1 MTAQDVTPA
10 AIAAQIA
17 QLPLPLQQ
25 HLQQHIA
32 ELSQHQENP
41 APPEHQGQDWESYV
55 RETAALV
62 GLDIPPEVFP
72 QVVENFVQIVA
83 IAQPLLTFPLGDEW
97 EAAPVF
103 RP

>member
-1 MTAQDVTPA
+1 MTEPDVTPA

-25 HLQQHIA
+25 HLQRHIA
-32 ELSQHQENP
+32 ELSQQQDKPPTPP
-41 APPEHQGQDWESYV
+41 AQGQNWERYV
-55 RETAALV
+55 GETAALV

-72 QVVENFVQIVA
+72 QVVENFAQIAA

-97 EAAPVF
+97 ESAPVF

>member
-1 MTAQDVTPA
+1 MTAQDGTPA

-32 ELSQHQENP
+32 ELSQHHGNLTP
-41 APPEHQGQDWESYV
+41 PTPPEQNWEGYV
-55 RETAALV
+55 RETAILL
-62 GLDIPPEVFP
+62 GLEIPPAVFP

-83 IAQPLLTFPLGDEW
+83 IAQPLLAFPLGDEW